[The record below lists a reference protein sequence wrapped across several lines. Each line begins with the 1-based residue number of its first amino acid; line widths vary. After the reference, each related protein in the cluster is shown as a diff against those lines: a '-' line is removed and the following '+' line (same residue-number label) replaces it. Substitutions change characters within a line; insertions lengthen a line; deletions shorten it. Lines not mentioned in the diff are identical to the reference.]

1 MAFALKPG
9 IHCCL
14 RDNTPIFLDLTANRY
29 FQLGDEASQAFLALV
44 QGVVLA
50 EDQAACLRR
59 LEAGG
64 LLEEVPGDAED
75 AAAIVTCH
83 ALPTRQI
90 AGKPG
95 MAALAL
101 LFLVLP
107 MLLVTRLRL
116 HLFPKSVLQQVG
128 KRRFHRAALRPLV
141 SNASLI
147 AAFDLAGLILSRAD
161 RCLERSLVM
170 RDLLL
175 LSGHSVDL
183 VLGVAT
189 RPFGA
194 HCWVQQGDRLIG
206 DSIERVSFF
215 QPIAVL

>member
-14 RDNTPIFLDLTANRY
+14 RDDTPVFLDLTANRY
-29 FQLGDEASQAFLALV
+29 FQLGEEAGHAFLALV
-44 QGVVLA
+44 QGVPMA
-50 EDQAACLRR
+50 QNHTACLRR
-59 LEAGG
+59 LQADG
-64 LLEEVPGDAED
+64 LLEQVSGEAEN
-75 AAAIVTCH
+75 AASLLTQHDC
-83 ALPTRQI
+83 PTREI
-90 AGKPG
+90 VGKPG
-95 MAALAL
+95 VTALAL
-101 LFLVLP
+101 LPLVLP

-116 HLFPKSVLQQVG
+116 RLFPKSVLYRAG
-128 KRRFHRAALRPLV
+128 KRRLRLYSSHPM
-141 SNASLI
+141 ASI
-147 AAFDLAGLILSRAD
+147 ASFAAAFDLAGLFLSRAD

-170 RDLLL
+170 RDLLGL
-175 LSGHSVDL
+175 AGHRVDL

-194 HCWVQQGDRLIG
+194 HCWVQQGDGLIG

>member
-29 FQLGDEASQAFLALV
+29 FQLGSEAGQAFLGLV
-44 QGVVLA
+44 QGVSLHEEQIA
-50 EDQAACLRR
+50 DLDR
-59 LEAGG
+59 LEAIG
-64 LLEEVPGDAED
+64 LLIKVPG
-75 AAAIVTCH
+75 AAKSGAALVTHH
-83 ALPTRQI
+83 ALPTREV
-90 AGKPG
+90 AGMSG
-95 MAALAL
+95 MTTLAL
-101 LFLVLP
+101 LPLVLP
-107 MLLVTRLRL
+107 MLLVMRLRL
-116 HLFPKSVLQQVG
+116 RLFPKFVLQQAG
-128 KRRFHRAALRPLV
+128 KRRSHRAGARLLV
-141 SNASLI
+141 SVASLV

-170 RDLLL
+170 RDLLE
-175 LSGHSVDL
+175 LSGHRADL

-194 HCWVQQGDRLIG
+194 HCWVQQGDLLIG